1 MIVDGDSLFIP
12 IREHIDLTENT
23 QLDVQRIICRQR
35 RLLIRFAKSAAV
47 QAQSMKTP
55 ICVVKDLR
63 TGANMECEIKKGGG
77 NFCTLIPTENSF
89 MDAVEV
95 ALVDKKDGRVIGV
108 QIFDGMTGLKK
119 IEESFLTV
127 HSLQPPPPPPSLMEE
142 AKKMNPSH
150 HQQHHQQHHH
160 HKHHKQHHHHHDHEH
175 EQQKEETEEE
185 AKVEGAV

>member
-1 MIVDGDSLFIP
+1 MVPPGLYTMVVDGDSLFIP

-23 QLDVQRIICRQR
+23 QLHVQRTICRQR

-55 ICVVKDLR
+55 FCVVKDLR
-63 TGANMECEIKKGGG
+63 TGTNMECEIKKGGG
-77 NFCTLIPTENSF
+77 NFCTFIPTENSF
-89 MDAVEV
+89 MDVVEV

-108 QIFDGMTGLKK
+108 QIFDGRTGLKK

-127 HSLQPPPPPPSLMEE
+127 HLLQ

-150 HQQHHQQHHH
+150 HHQHASSAPSASALSQAPQA
-160 HKHHKQHHHHHDHEH
+160 
-175 EQQKEETEEE
+175 TPSSS
-185 AKVEGAV
+185 